1 VCGISGFFGPR
12 DPALLH
18 AMTDAQRH
26 RGPDDD
32 GYLETDA
39 ASLGFRRLS
48 IIDVAHGQQPI
59 AVDDGRLQIVYNG
72 EVYNFR
78 ELRVELEALGHRFD
92 THCDTEVVLHAY
104 QEWGVASFPRLNGMW
119 GLALLDSRGP
129 RPRLILCRD
138 HFGIKPLHFARSG
151 GRVLFAS
158 EIKAILQDPAFERRV
173 DEQSMYEYL
182 AHGAFD
188 HKSHATFFTGISQ
201 VPAASYVVVD
211 DGGIDTT
218 TYWTPVLDESG
229 SPEPAAFREVFDR
242 AVARRLVSDVP
253 VGICLSGGLDSSSIC
268 GVMAR
273 QLADHLPDA
282 ASLGD
287 RLKTFSAVFPGD
299 PIDETRY
306 IDAVLRRTGADNARV
321 EPTSEDFLR
330 ELEAWVWHVEQP
342 MVSSA
347 PFAMWM
353 VTRRAAEDVTV
364 VLDGQGG
371 DELLAGYDHYPYVY
385 VRQLFHERRWR
396 DFAREAWRS
405 RDIYGPLARRRL
417 RDRRL
422 NVDVRPMLQ
431 RAFTSGRRGPVDDR
445 EQNHLKR
452 RLLQDFLVWSLP
464 PLLRYEDRCSMAHS
478 LEARLPFLDQEL
490 VDYVL
495 RLPADAIIRN
505 GWNRRVLRD
514 GLRDVLPDIV
524 ARRRKKIGFTTPEFR
539 WYRRQRAALQSL
551 LRSPRFTSRPY
562 WHAAQVAEGFRA
574 ACAGESTESMFF
586 WRVINAE
593 IWLRIF
599 FDDSAVALDGSS
611 YSAGFAR
618 RGDEMVARSSEDARR
633 IHDSCRP
640 TFGRHLFLQ
649 LPDGRIVARVP
660 LRSKVLVGGDDLHAE
675 IHRLLAELRDRG
687 VALRDGDVLLV
698 SEKALAITQGRSL
711 PVDEVNVR
719 PLARVLSR
727 FVSRV
732 PTGIGIGHPATM
744 QLAIEEAGVPRILLA
759 AVAAAAT
766 RPFGV
771 RGMFYRVAGSGVN
784 AIDGPSHLNLPPYD
798 RYAIKGPEDPHGAA
812 AGLAAQ
818 LSAEFACTV
827 SVAVIDAS
835 DLTATV
841 LGSSEG
847 VDRDTVL
854 GSVADNPLGQTDEAT
869 PFGLLREIH
878 PGADRG
884 AAVTA
889 AASAAGR

>member
-12 DPALLH
+12 DNRLLT

-32 GYLETDA
+32 GYVETDE

-48 IIDVAHGQQPI
+48 IIDVAHGQQPMS
-59 AVDDGRLQIVYNG
+59 VDGGRLQIVYNG

-78 ELRVELEALGHRFD
+78 ELRSELEALGHAFA

-104 QEWGVASFPRLNGMW
+104 QEWGAQAFARLNGMW
-119 GLALLDSRGP
+119 GLALLDARGDTTK
-129 RPRLILCRD
+129 LVLCRD
-138 HFGIKPLHFARSG
+138 HFGIKPLYFARSA

-158 EIKAILQDPAFERRV
+158 EIKAILQDESFERHV

-188 HKSHATFFTGISQ
+188 HKSHATFFAGISQ
-201 VPAASYVVVD
+201 VPAAACVT
-211 DGGIDTT
+211 IDAAGVTT
-218 TYWTPVLDESG
+218 SSYWTPHLDESG
-229 SPEPAAFREVFDR
+229 SPDPAAFREVFDR
-242 AVARRLVSDVP
+242 AVARRLISDVP

-268 GVMAR
+268 GVMSR
-273 QLADHLPDA
+273 QLAEHIPDA
-282 ASLGD
+282 ASLGE

-299 PIDETRY
+299 PIDESRY
-306 IDAVLRRTGADNARV
+306 IDAVLEKTGADNARV
-321 EPTSEDFLR
+321 EPTAVDFVS

-353 VTRRAAEDVTV
+353 VTRRAARDVTV

-371 DELLAGYDHYPYVY
+371 DELLAGYDHYPFVY
-385 VRQLFHERRWR
+385 VRQLARQRRWGA
-396 DFAREAWRS
+396 FAREAWRS
-405 RDIYGPLARRRL
+405 RDIYMPLVRRRL

-431 RAFTSGRRGPVDDR
+431 RDFVRGKRAPVDERVQD
-445 EQNHLKR
+445 NLKQ

-490 VDYVL
+490 VEHIL
-495 RLPADAIIRN
+495 RLPSDAIIRN
-505 GWNRRVLRD
+505 GWSRWVLREA
-514 GLRDVLPDIV
+514 LADVLPAMV
-524 ARRRKKIGFTTPEFR
+524 RTRRKKIGFTTPEFR

-551 LRSPRFTSRPY
+551 LRSPRFSARPY
-562 WHAAQVAEGFRA
+562 WQAPAVAEGFRA
-574 ACAGESTESMFF
+574 ACAGETAESMFF

-599 FDDSAVALDGSS
+599 FDDRATGIDQTS
-611 YSAGFAR
+611 YEAGFAR
-618 RGDEMVARSSEDARR
+618 RGDAMVARSSDDARR
-633 IHDSCRP
+633 IFAACRAN
-640 TFGRHLFLQ
+640 FGRHLFTRLA
-649 LPDGRIVARVP
+649 DGRIVARVP
-660 LRSKVLVGGDDLHAE
+660 LRSKVLVGGDDL
-675 IHRLLAELRDRG
+675 LAELRRTLNELRERG
-687 VALRDGDVLLV
+687 VSPAPGDVLLV

-711 PVDEVNVR
+711 PVADVRVR
-719 PLARVLSR
+719 PLARALAR

-759 AVAAAAT
+759 AAAAAVT
-766 RPFGV
+766 RPLRLRGV
-771 RGMFYRVAGSGVN
+771 FYRVAGSGVN

-798 RYAIKGPEDPHGAA
+798 HYAIKGPEDPDGAA
-812 AGLAAQ
+812 ADLAAA
-818 LSAEFACTV
+818 LSRELGCRID
-827 SVAVIDAS
+827 VAVIDAN
-835 DLTATV
+835 DLTAAV
-841 LGSSEG
+841 LGSSAA
-847 VDRDTVL
+847 VDRPTVL
-854 GSVADNPLGQTDEAT
+854 AAVADNPLGQTDEAT
-869 PFGLLREIH
+869 PFALLREMRTGSAR
-878 PGADRG
+878 P
-884 AAVTA
+884 A
-889 AASAAGR
+889 AAGVFASSLR

>member
-1 VCGISGFFGPR
+1 
-12 DPALLH
+12 
-18 AMTDAQRH
+18 MTDAQRH

-32 GYLETDA
+32 GYLETDV

-48 IIDVAHGQQPI
+48 IIDIVHGAQPMS
-59 AVDDGRLQIVYNG
+59 VDQGRLQIVYNG

-78 ELRVELEALGHRFD
+78 ELRGELEGLGHRFD

-104 QEWGVASFPRLNGMW
+104 QEWGAAAFPRFNGMW
-119 GLALLDSRGP
+119 GLALLDARGGSP
-129 RPRLILCRD
+129 KLILCRD
-138 HFGIKPLHFARSG
+138 HFGIKPLYFARSG
-151 GRVLFAS
+151 ARVLFAS
-158 EIKAILQDPAFERRV
+158 EIKSILQDSRFERRV

-188 HKSHATFFTGISQ
+188 HKSHATFFDGISQ
-201 VPAASYVVVD
+201 VPAAAWVTI
-211 DGGIDTT
+211 DGDGVTT
-218 TYWTPVLDESG
+218 STYWTPVLDESG
-229 SPEPAAFREVFDR
+229 SADPAGFREVFDR
-242 AVARRLVSDVP
+242 AVTRRLIADVP

-273 QLADHLPDA
+273 QLAEHLPDA

-299 PIDETRY
+299 PIDESRY
-306 IDAVLRRTGADNARV
+306 IDAVLTTTGADNARV
-321 EPTSEDFLR
+321 EPTAVDFVR

-353 VTRRAAEDVTV
+353 VTRRAAQDVTV

-371 DELLAGYDHYPYVY
+371 DELLAGYDHYPFVY
-385 VRQLFHERRWR
+385 VRQLLRERRWG

-405 RDIYGPLARRRL
+405 RDIYSPLIRRRL

-422 NVDVRPMLQ
+422 HVDVRPMLQ
-431 RAFTSGRRGPVDDR
+431 RDFLRGKRAPVDDR
-445 EQNHLKR
+445 VQDHLKR

-490 VDYVL
+490 VDYIL
-495 RLPADAIIRN
+495 HLPAAAIIRD

-514 GLRDVLPDIV
+514 GLADVLPPVIR
-524 ARRRKKIGFTTPEFR
+524 RRRKKIGFTTPEFR

-551 LRSPRFTSRPY
+551 LRSPRFSARPY
-562 WHAAQVAEGFRA
+562 WHGPAVAEGFRA
-574 ACAGESTESMFF
+574 ACAGESAESMFF

-599 FDDSAVALDGSS
+599 FDDRVTNLEASS
-611 YSAGFAR
+611 SDPGFAR
-618 RGDEMVARSSEDARR
+618 RGDEMVARAGEDARALV
-633 IHDSCRP
+633 DACRP
-640 TFGRHLFLQ
+640 NFGRHLFTRLR
-649 LPDGRIVARVP
+649 DGRILARVP

-675 IHRLLAELRDRG
+675 LRRPLLDLRDRG
-687 VALRDGDVLLV
+687 VSLRDGDLMLV

-711 PVDEVNVR
+711 PVDQVVIQ
-719 PLARVLSR
+719 PLARILSR

-744 QLAIEEAGVPRILLA
+744 QLAIEEAGAPRILLA
-759 AVAAAAT
+759 ATVAALT
-766 RPFGV
+766 RPLRI

-798 RYAIKGPEDPHGAA
+798 RYAIKGPEDPDGAA
-812 AGLAAQ
+812 RHLANR
-818 LSAEFACTV
+818 LSIEFDV
-827 SVAVIDAS
+827 KVEVAVIDAN
-835 DLTATV
+835 DLTASV
-841 LGSSEG
+841 LGSSPG
-847 VDRDTVL
+847 VDRQTVL
-854 GSVADNPLGQTDEAT
+854 AAVADNPLGQTDEAT
-869 PFGLLREIH
+869 PFALMREI
-878 PGADRG
+878 R
-884 AAVTA
+884 VSTA
-889 AASAAGR
+889 RPQPAPVLVSSGR

>member
-12 DPALLH
+12 DRRLLT

-32 GYLETDA
+32 GYLETDD

-48 IIDVAHGQQPI
+48 IIDVAHGQQPMS
-59 AVDDGRLQIVYNG
+59 VDDGRLQIVYNG

-78 ELRVELEALGHRFD
+78 ELRRELEALGHHFS

-104 QEWGVASFPRLNGMW
+104 QEWGPEAFGRLNGMW
-119 GLALLDSRGP
+119 GLALLDTRGD
-129 RPRLILCRD
+129 RPKLVLCRD
-138 HFGIKPLHFARSG
+138 HFGIKPLYFARSA

-158 EIKAILQDPAFERRV
+158 EIKAILQDESFERHV

-188 HKSHATFFTGISQ
+188 HKSHATFFLGISQ
-201 VPAASYVVVD
+201 VPAAAYVTVD
-211 DGGIDTT
+211 GTGVTTT
-218 TYWTPVLDESG
+218 TYWTPRLDETG
-229 SPEPAAFREVFDR
+229 SPDPAVFRELFDR
-242 AVARRLVSDVP
+242 AVGRRLISDVP

-268 GVMAR
+268 GVMSR

-282 ASLGD
+282 ASLGE

-299 PIDETRY
+299 PIDESRY
-306 IDAVLRRTGADNARV
+306 IAAVVKKTGADNAQV
-321 EPTSEDFLR
+321 EPTAVDFVR

-353 VTRRAAEDVTV
+353 VTRRAAKDVTV

-371 DELLAGYDHYPYVY
+371 DELLAGYDHYPFVY
-385 VRQLFHERRWR
+385 VRQLLRERRWG
-396 DFAREAWRS
+396 DAAREAWCA
-405 RDIYGPLARRRL
+405 RDVYMPLVRRRL

-431 RAFTSGRRGPVDDR
+431 PDFMRGKRAPVDERVQD
-445 EQNHLKR
+445 NLKQ

-490 VDYVL
+490 VEHIL

-505 GWNRRVLRD
+505 GWNRWVLRE
-514 GLRDVLPDIV
+514 GLADVLPDIV
-524 ARRRKKIGFTTPEFR
+524 RTRRKKIGFTTPEFR

-551 LRSPRFTSRPY
+551 LRSPRFSARPY
-562 WHAAQVAEGFRA
+562 WQAAAVAEGFRA
-574 ACAGESTESMFF
+574 ACAGESAESMFF

-599 FDDSAVALDGSS
+599 FDDKATRIDDGS
-611 YSAGFAR
+611 YEAGFAR
-618 RGDEMVARSSEDARR
+618 RGDEMVARSGEDARR
-633 IHDSCRP
+633 IFDGCRAN
-640 TFGRHLFLQ
+640 FGRHLFTRLH
-649 LPDGRIVARVP
+649 DGRIVARVP
-660 LRSKVLVGGDDLHAE
+660 LHSKVLVGGDDLHAE
-675 IHRLLAELRDRG
+675 LRRALLDLRERAVPLAD
-687 VALRDGDVLLV
+687 ADTLLV

-711 PVDEVNVR
+711 PVDDVHVR
-719 PLARVLSR
+719 PLARALAR

-744 QLAIEEAGVPRILLA
+744 QLAIDEAGVPRILLA
-759 AVAAAAT
+759 AAAAAVT
-766 RPFGV
+766 RPLRMRGV
-771 RGMFYRVAGSGVN
+771 FYRVAGSGVN

-798 RYAIKGPEDPHGAA
+798 RYAIKGPDDPDGAA
-812 AGLAAQ
+812 HQLAAA
-818 LSAEFACTV
+818 LTGEFGCRIG
-827 SVAVIDAS
+827 VAVIDAN
-835 DLTATV
+835 DLTAAV
-841 LGSSEG
+841 LGSSAG
-847 VDRDTVL
+847 VDRPTVL
-854 GSVADNPLGQTDEAT
+854 AAVADNPLGQTDEAT
-869 PFGLLREIH
+869 PFALMREI
-878 PGADRG
+878 R
-884 AAVTA
+884 T
-889 AASAAGR
+889 AAGRPASAGVLASSLR